1 MQLRKLD
8 YSFYQENGHLKQT
21 LDGDGRGKTRGYGIL
36 VIEIESKVGS
46 TKWGLP
52 LHSNLQN
59 RACFPLST
67 TERNGKTFKTGL
79 NYSKALLLTKD
90 SYVSNA
96 IYHIPVDQKN
106 ALSKSQKLIA
116 NEFKRYVERYIK
128 AAQKDDNRILNNREY
143 RFSTLKN
150 YNAELGIQSKNA

>member
-8 YSFYQENGHLKQT
+8 YSFYQENSHLEQT

-36 VIEIESKVGS
+36 VIEIEGAVGT
-46 TKWGLP
+46 TKWGIP

-59 RACFPLST
+59 RACFQLDT
-67 TERNGKTFKTGL
+67 VEYDGKTFRTGL
-79 NYSKALLLTKD
+79 NYSKALLLKKD

-96 IYHIPVDQKN
+96 IYQIPVEQKD
-106 ALSKSQKLIA
+106 AISKSEKAIA
-116 NEFKRYVERYIK
+116 EDFKKYVEKYIK
-128 AAQKDDNRILNNREY
+128 AAMKDDNRVLNNREY

-150 YNAELGIQSKNA
+150 YNVELGIDKEK